1 MTTTGTVTKP
11 RHDVR
16 NAWISLV
23 LIPVSLVLA
32 DGVLHGLL
40 GLMGIDETAVPEQTP
55 TLLQALAAGI
65 PYTLVMMLPG
75 IGAFW
80 FGTNA
85 LSDGDRR
92 GRIPSLIGLAWSVVV
107 VAGALLFLFLVM
119 RHGG

>member
-1 MTTTGTVTKP
+1 MTAPTTVARR

-23 LIPVSLVLA
+23 FIPVSLVLA

-40 GLMGIDETAVPEQTP
+40 GLMGIDESAVPEQTP

-65 PYTLVMMLPG
+65 PYTLVMLLPG

-85 LSDGDRR
+85 LNNGDRR
-92 GRIPSLIGLAWSVVV
+92 GRIPSLIGLVWGVVV
-107 VAGALLFLFLVM
+107 LIGVLIFLFLVM
-119 RHGG
+119 RGG